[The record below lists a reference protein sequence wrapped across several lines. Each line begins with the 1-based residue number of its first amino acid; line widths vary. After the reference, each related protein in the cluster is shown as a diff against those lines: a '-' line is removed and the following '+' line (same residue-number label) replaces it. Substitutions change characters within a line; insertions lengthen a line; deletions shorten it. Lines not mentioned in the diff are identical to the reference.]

1 MSEITELIQDS
12 DGKLVVSC
20 GEEVAG
26 SEALTGVVIRVKGKA
41 KGGGRKKSLQVLMH
55 SPPIESTHTVDLES
69 LALDVQN
76 TMIGKGMEWDTMGL
90 SQQEDICQFVLD
102 NFSARAS
109 GSVSATPPE
118 LADLLAAAEELW
130 QKVLL
135 VFALSVLFFLTI
147 QLYLLYSESEI

>member
-12 DGKLVVSC
+12 DGKLVVSG
-20 GEEVAG
+20 GEEVAV
-26 SEALTGVVIRVKGKA
+26 SEALAGVVMKVKGKGQS
-41 KGGGRKKSLQVLMH
+41 GGGKKSLQVVLH
-55 SPPIESTHTVDLES
+55 SPLIDSAHTVDLES

-76 TMIGKGMEWDTMGL
+76 TMIGKGMEWDTMVL

-118 LADLLAAAEELW
+118 LADLLAAAEELL
-130 QKVLL
+130 QNVLL
-135 VFALSVLFFLTI
+135 VFALSVLFCIII

>member
-12 DGKLVVSC
+12 DGKLVVSG

-26 SEALTGVVIRVKGKA
+26 SEALAGVVIIVKGKA
-41 KGGGRKKSLQVLMH
+41 KGGRKKSLQVFLH
-55 SPPIESTHTVDLES
+55 SPLIDSAHTVDLES

-76 TMIGKGMEWDTMGL
+76 AMIGKGMEWDTMGL
-90 SQQEDICQFVLD
+90 SQQEDACQFVLD
-102 NFSARAS
+102 NFTARAS

-130 QKVLL
+130 QNVLL
-135 VFALSVLFFLTI
+135 VFALSVLFCI
-147 QLYLLYSESEI
+147 KNQLYLLYSESDI